1 MKSKTTTTNKQIL
14 WEVINQHD
22 KPVVFI
28 GVKQQEKGA
37 NK

>member
-1 MKSKTTTTNKQIL
+1 MKSKTTTTNKQTL
-14 WEVINQHD
+14 WEVNNQYN